1 MGECWAREAKRTL
14 DERTLVRD
22 TNVYVGVY
30 QARLE
35 MPWVRSLKEKRGLVK
50 PVVEKLKVRFSV
62 SAARLGGADEHTWE
76 EIGVSVISSD
86 RVGLETL
93 LHRIEAFVAAQG
105 EYRVTESRLEVELW
119 DSL

>member
-1 MGECWAREAKRTL
+1 M
-14 DERTLVRD
+14 RD

-50 PVVEKLKVRFSV
+50 PVVEKLKVRFAV

-86 RVGLETL
+86 RVGLEAL
-93 LHRIEAFVAAQG
+93 LRRVEAFVAAQG